1 MSKSTKYWII
11 SILSVITGCTVV
23 LVLMIYGI
31 LFLISES
38 NERDRKEQEAYTAW
52 TDSSFIYKLLDV
64 VDKNPQRFSIEY
76 TTDIDSKDYLI
87 NWGVLKFTV
96 IDKQTNNSYLIK
108 FDNSLHRL
116 SMCRNGTEIYL
127 SEHYYH
133 HLKAIKHFTKACKK
147 HSKYYMDL
155 EANKM
160 LLELGEPAA
169 VITSTVS
176 DNTIEINIQQS
187 NQNKKNIE
195 LNAN

>member
-1 MSKSTKYWII
+1 MSNCTKHWLIAVL
-11 SILSVITGCTVV
+11 SILTGCITVI
-23 LVLMIYGI
+23 VLMVYGI

-38 NERDRKEQEAYTAW
+38 NERDRKEQEAYKAW

-64 VDKNPQRFSIEY
+64 VDKNPQRFCIEY
-76 TTDIDSKDYLI
+76 TTDMDSKDYLI
-87 NWGVLKFTV
+87 NWGVLRFTV
-96 IDKQTNNSYLIK
+96 IDKQTNNNYLIK
-108 FDNSLHRL
+108 FDSGLHRL
-116 SMCRNGTEIYL
+116 SMYRNGKKIYY

-133 HLKAIKHFTKACKK
+133 HLKAIKYFTDACKK
-147 HSKYYMDL
+147 HSKYHMDL

-160 LLELGEPAA
+160 LLDLGEPAA

-176 DNTIEINIQQS
+176 DNTIEINIQQG

>member
-1 MSKSTKYWII
+1 MTNYNKHCII
-11 SILSVITGCTVV
+11 AVLSVITGCTVV
-23 LVLMIYGI
+23 LVLIFGI

-38 NERDRKEQEAYTAW
+38 NERDRKEQEAYKAW
-52 TDSSFIYKLLDV
+52 TDSSFIYKLLEV
-64 VDKNPQRFSIEY
+64 VDKNPQRFCIEY
-76 TTDIDSKDYLI
+76 TTDMESEDYLI

-96 IDKQTNNSYLIK
+96 IDKQTNNKYLIK
-108 FDNSLHRL
+108 FDSGLHRL
-116 SMCRNGTEIYL
+116 SMYRNGKKIYY

-133 HLKAIKHFTKACKK
+133 HLKAIKYFTDACKK
-147 HSKYYMDL
+147 HSKYHMDL

-160 LLELGEPAA
+160 LLDLGEPAA

-176 DNTIEINIQQS
+176 DNTIEINVQQS

>member
-23 LVLMIYGI
+23 LVLMIYGV

-52 TDSSFIYKLLDV
+52 TDASFIYKLLDA
-64 VDKNPQRFSIEY
+64 VDKNPQRFCVEY
-76 TTDIDSKDYLI
+76 TTDIDSEDYLI

-96 IDKQTNNSYLIK
+96 TDKQTNNKYLIK
-108 FDNSLHRL
+108 FNSGLHRL
-116 SMCRNGTEIYL
+116 HMYRNGKEIYF

-133 HLKAIKHFTKACKK
+133 HLKAIKHFTSVCKK
-147 HSKYYMDL
+147 HSKYFRDL

-176 DNTIEINIQQS
+176 DDTIEINVQQG